1 MSAAVAVNA
10 HMRRASAVVVL
21 AAAVVACAACGGQEQ
36 AVGARPATT
45 QVPASEP
52 APAPSPE
59 IRPASTPELEGSLFA
74 AVRADDADAAR
85 AALQGG
91 AALEAGGDGGRT
103 PLVAAAKSNSVNT
116 ARVLVA
122 AGADVNAKDDMEDS
136 AFLYAGAEGYDEILA
151 LTLTLAHG
159 ADVSAT
165 NRFGGTA
172 LIPAAEHGHAST
184 VRMLIGAGVPVNHV
198 NEPGW
203 TALQEAVVY
212 GDGSARYLDVIGQL
226 LAAGA
231 DPSIEDSDGRTAL
244 ENAKRRDQ
252 RAVAALLGEER

>member
-21 AAAVVACAACGGQEQ
+21 AAAVAACAACGGQEP

-59 IRPASTPELEGSLFA
+59 LRPASTPELERSLFA

-85 AALQGG
+85 AALEGG
-91 AALEAGGDGGRT
+91 AAPEARGDGGRT

-136 AFLYAGAEGYDEILA
+136 AFLYAGARSVVA
-151 LTLTLAHG
+151 TLWPVGDDGAAVFAGRFYAHLKTLAPAEALVATQRQMAKDSRYG
-159 ADVSAT
+159 SPFYWAAYQVFGQGDPVADS
-165 NRFGGTA
+165 
-172 LIPAAEHGHAST
+172 HS
-184 VRMLIGAGVPVNHV
+184 
-198 NEPGW
+198 
-203 TALQEAVVY
+203 
-212 GDGSARYLDVIGQL
+212 
-226 LAAGA
+226 AAGLA
-231 DPSIEDSDGRTAL
+231 V
-244 ENAKRRDQ
+244 Q
-252 RAVAALLGEER
+252 RE